1 MADLIWNL
9 VNFLLLV
16 VVPGVLFWVFQ
27 RRHAHGVF
35 RRHGIPGPTPELLWG
50 NWNQLKKDRL
60 QVMQQWID
68 RYGKVF
74 GFFMAEKPCMVV
86 TDLDL
91 VRQIFVKEAHT
102 FIDRA
107 QVVLEVEPFNSS
119 LAFLRGEEWKKVRT
133 VLNATITAGKVNRCS
148 GIVSGC
154 AKELVQ
160 VLEGHHERDKLVD
173 VMEVAEGY
181 SLDVITKCALA
192 WKVNCQQKSDD
203 TLLLGLRQTFEDL
216 DSTVIE
222 STLALPGIRS
232 ILKRIYPLT
241 RVSKALRRIAE
252 NVRDTI
258 KKRRQGQS
266 PREDD
271 MLQMLLDAQAGVE
284 DKTYNV
290 QKSGLLIEDRH
301 VIGNSIVLLAAGFET
316 TATAIGFTL
325 YLLATYPEEQEK
337 VHSEIDAVL
346 PYDDEISLDSI
357 QNLKRLDMVINE
369 SLRLYPAIPI
379 LIARLCPRDMT
390 VKDQFIPAGT
400 SVFAPAWHIH
410 RDPDSWPEPSR
421 FLPDRF
427 SEDHPERHSLAF
439 SPFGL
444 GPRYCF
450 GKRLALLEVKMALCE
465 ILRKYRVI
473 PSEETVN
480 PIPVT
485 VPNLILRPVG
495 GIKLKFE
502 SKAER

>member
-1 MADLIWNL
+1 MADFIWNL
-9 VNFLLLV
+9 MNFLVLV

-35 RRHGIPGPTPELLWG
+35 RRHGIPGPSPELLWG

-91 VRQIFVKEAHT
+91 VRQIFVKKGHT
-102 FIDRA
+102 FIDRP
-107 QVVLEVEPFNSS
+107 QVALEVEPYISS

-133 VLNATITAGKVNRCS
+133 VLNATITASKVNRCS
-148 GIVSGC
+148 RIVSRC
-154 AKELVQ
+154 AEELLR
-160 VLEGHHERDKLVD
+160 VLKRHHERDELVD
-173 VMEVAEGY
+173 IMDMAEGY

-203 TLLLGLRQTFEDL
+203 TLLLGLRRIFEDL

-232 ILKRIYPLT
+232 ILKLIYPFT
-241 RVSKALRRIAE
+241 SVSKMLRRIAE
-252 NVRDTI
+252 NVRENI
-258 KKRRQGQS
+258 NKRRKGQS

-290 QKSGLLIEDRH
+290 QKSDLLIEDRH
-301 VIGNSIVLLAAGFET
+301 VIANSIVLLVAGFET
-316 TATAIGFTL
+316 TAMGIGFAL
-325 YLLATYPEEQEK
+325 YVLATYPEEQDK
-337 VHSEIDAVL
+337 VHSEIDTVL

-369 SLRLYPAIPI
+369 TLRLYPALPI
-379 LIARLCPRDMT
+379 MIARLCPRDMT
-390 VKDQFIPAGT
+390 VRDQFIPAGT

-410 RDPDSWPEPSR
+410 RDPESWPEPSR

-427 SEDHPERHSLAF
+427 AEEHPERHSLAF
-439 SPFGL
+439 IPFGL

-450 GKRLALLEVKMALCE
+450 GKRLALLEIKMALCA

-480 PIPVT
+480 PISVT
-485 VPNLILRPVG
+485 VPNVTLRPVG
-495 GIKLKFE
+495 DIKLKFE
-502 SKAER
+502 NKAER

>member
-1 MADLIWNL
+1 MLIWYKRCS
-9 VNFLLLV
+9 
-16 VVPGVLFWVFQ
+16 P
-27 RRHAHGVF
+27 
-35 RRHGIPGPTPELLWG
+35 
-50 NWNQLKKDRL
+50 
-60 QVMQQWID
+60 
-68 RYGKVF
+68 
-74 GFFMAEKPCMVV
+74 
-86 TDLDL
+86 
-91 VRQIFVKEAHT
+91 
-102 FIDRA
+102 
-107 QVVLEVEPFNSS
+107 
-119 LAFLRGEEWKKVRT
+119 GEEWKKLRT
-133 VLNATITAGKVNRCS
+133 VLNATITASKVNRCS

-154 AKELVQ
+154 AKELLRA
-160 VLEGHHERDKLVD
+160 LERHHKRDELVD
-173 VMEVAEGY
+173 IMDVAEGY

-203 TLLLGLRQTFEDL
+203 TLLLGLRRIFEDL

-241 RVSKALRRIAE
+241 SVSKMLRRITE
-252 NVRDTI
+252 NVRETI
-258 KKRRQGQS
+258 NKRRHGKS
-266 PREDD
+266 PRGDD

-284 DKTYNV
+284 DKTYDV

-301 VIGNSIVLLAAGFET
+301 VIANSIVLLAAGFET
-316 TATAIGFTL
+316 TAMVIGFTL

-346 PYDDEISLDSI
+346 PYDDEIFLDSI
-357 QNLKRLDMVINE
+357 QNLKRLDMVING
-369 SLRLYPAIPI
+369 SLRLYPALPI

-390 VKDQFIPAGT
+390 VRDQFIPAGI

-427 SEDHPERHSLAF
+427 AEEHPERHSLAF
-439 SPFGL
+439 MPFGL

-450 GKRLALLEVKMALCE
+450 GKRLALLEVKMALCA
-465 ILRKYRVI
+465 ILRRYRVI
-473 PSEETVN
+473 TSEETVN

-485 VPNLILRPVG
+485 VPNVTLRPVG

-502 SKAER
+502 NKAEW

>member
-1 MADLIWNL
+1 MPDLIWTAT
-9 VNFLLLV
+9 NFLLLV
-16 VVPGVLFWVFQ
+16 LVPGVLFWVFK

-35 RRHGIPGPTPELLWG
+35 RRHGIPGPSPELFWG

-102 FIDRA
+102 FTDRA
-107 QVVLEVEPFNSS
+107 QVVLEVEPYISS

-133 VLNATITAGKVNRCS
+133 VLNATVTASRVNRCS

-154 AKELVQ
+154 AKELVR
-160 VLEGHHERDKLVD
+160 VLEGHHERDELVD
-173 VMEVAEGY
+173 IMDVAEGY

-192 WKVNCQQKSDD
+192 WKVNCQLKSDD
-203 TLLLGLRQTFEDL
+203 PLLLGLRRIFEDL
-216 DSTVIE
+216 DSTAIE
-222 STLALPGIRS
+222 STLALPGIRG

-241 RVSKALRRIAE
+241 SLSKMLHRIAE
-252 NVRDTI
+252 NVRDTVE
-258 KKRRQGQS
+258 KRRLGQS

-301 VIGNSIVLLAAGFET
+301 VIGNSLVLLAAGFET

-325 YLLATYPEEQEK
+325 YLLATNPEEQEK

-346 PYDDEISLDSI
+346 HYDDEISLDSI

-369 SLRLYPAIPI
+369 SLRLYPALPI
-379 LIARLCPRDMT
+379 LIARICPRDMT
-390 VKDQFIPAGT
+390 VMDQFIPAGA

-410 RDPDSWPEPSR
+410 RDPESWPEPSR

-427 SEDHPERHSLAF
+427 AEEHPERHSLAF
-439 SPFGL
+439 IPFGL

-473 PSEETVN
+473 PSEETVD

-485 VPNLILRPVG
+485 VPNLVLRPVD

-502 SKAER
+502 NKAER